1 MGLHAAHMGTI
12 AAKAGV
18 SVGTVYNHFEDREAL
33 LAGLLAARRAELLTK
48 IDAAIEA
55 AAAMPLRGRLR
66 AIVAA
71 FLGHC
76 EQHRKF
82 VHIVLQ
88 REMGRYQQTYP
99 QAWGKKTDT
108 MRELFER
115 LDSEMQK
122 GVHEKALRPQ
132 LADVAGV
139 FLIGMMRALVMR
151 AALQGGG
158 ALVDHTD
165 TLLDLFFDGASPRKD
180 RP

>member
-1 MGLHAAHMGTI
+1 MSRGSES
-12 AAKAGV
+12 K
-18 SVGTVYNHFEDREAL
+18 TVRATPLRARIRETTEQAI
-33 LAGLLAARRAELLTK
+33 LAAAEEVF
-48 IDAAIEA
+48 A
-55 AAAMPLRGRLR
+55 
-66 AIVAA
+66 
-71 FLGHC
+71 
-76 EQHRKF
+76 
-82 VHIVLQ
+82 
-88 REMGRYQQTYP
+88 EMGRYQQTYP

-115 LDSEMQK
+115 LDSEMQR

-165 TLLDLFFDGASPRKD
+165 TLLDLFFDGAS
-180 RP
+180 